1 MRLIFVIKFYGGGI
15 VIGRERSRQIQSVR
29 GNAAFSFLFVNVKK
43 AKRLK
48 MDGRL
53 NFNIE
58 KWCTRNYMAVKRRF
72 RMHRFSIEATFSS
85 HINRTIV

>member
-53 NFNIE
+53 NFKISKNGVLEII
-58 KWCTRNYMAVKRRF
+58 WQLNVDFGCIDFPSRPPFLRILMGQ
-72 RMHRFSIEATFSS
+72 
-85 HINRTIV
+85 